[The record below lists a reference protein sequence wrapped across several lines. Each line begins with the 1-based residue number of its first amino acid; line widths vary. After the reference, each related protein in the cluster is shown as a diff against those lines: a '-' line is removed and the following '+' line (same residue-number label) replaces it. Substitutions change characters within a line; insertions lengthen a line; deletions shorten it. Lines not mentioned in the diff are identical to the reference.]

1 MEAVRYT
8 AQKLRTSSE
17 RCPYPTHPRGSTQVI
32 HWRYYFT
39 IKRRVFMKL
48 TMTMGTFEVL
58 DQQELFAVDGGR
70 IDKAAL
76 MTLAAL

>member
-1 MEAVRYT
+1 
-8 AQKLRTSSE
+8 
-17 RCPYPTHPRGSTQVI
+17 
-32 HWRYYFT
+32 
-39 IKRRVFMKL
+39 
-48 TMTMGTFEVL
+48 MGTFEVL